1 VPSVPLREEVDVHM
15 IPNIEKQVMELRIW
29 WNEKMVHSLSL
40 PLQGF
45 RVHFSAS

>member
-1 VPSVPLREEVDVHM
+1 MPRVPPHEEVAIHM
-15 IPNIEKQVMELRIW
+15 IPDIDKQVMELRLW

-45 RVHFSAS
+45 RVHF